1 MSLISLKNLSKT
13 YLSQSQERLEILK
26 DLSLEI
32 ETGKSIALSGPSGS
46 GKSTLTQILAGTLN
60 PDQGEIL
67 WQPQPSEKQSIDLC
81 QMNEDQRCDWRL
93 HQVGFVFQDFRLFPH
108 LTALE
113 NAGLSLELLGH
124 HRSTLKDQLMPYFE
138 RFSLSHRLNHLPSM
152 LSGGEQQRVAIIR
165 AIAHQPALILADE
178 PTGNLDRY
186 TAQQVGDLLL
196 SLPKN
201 QNCSLLVVTHD
212 LTLAEK
218 CDLHYRVAA
227 GKLILEKS

>member
-1 MSLISLKNLSKT
+1 MTLLSLQNISKT
-13 YLSQSQERLEILK
+13 YISQSQEKLEILK

-32 ETGKSIALSGPSGS
+32 ERGKSIALSGPSGS

-60 PDQGEIL
+60 PNQGQIL
-67 WQPQPSEKQSIDLC
+67 WQDSQNNAIDLC

-124 HRSTLKDQLMPYFE
+124 KRSSLKDQLMPYFE
-138 RFSLSHRLNHLPSM
+138 RFALSHRLDHLPSM

-178 PTGNLDRY
+178 PTGNLDRH
-186 TAQQVGDLLL
+186 TAEQVGDLLL
-196 SLPKN
+196 ALPKK

-212 LTLAEK
+212 LSLAQK
-218 CDLHYRVAA
+218 CDLHYRVAF
-227 GKLILEKS
+227 GQLVLEK